1 MSDKEYVATI
11 KQICEFLQSDPTPDV
26 IQGLRDSFSNLSM
39 HLKAGP
45 FLEVFETTIS
55 NIPFGALFSLL
66 AAPDNKLIVSVAD
79 VTGQLLNP
87 VTWTMIHQTFEDYII
102 QGLAHPHSTFSEH
115 YGPHLWK
122 CLEGKS
128 DTDTTKLIKRV
139 LVHLFNV
146 GMAKDYLFSKD
157 SLKVVSS
164 LLSGNESQRFRVYD
178 VVTAAIG
185 RSDDIFEFLCQ
196 KGIIDAFV
204 KEGDSDDILAV
215 MNWHELLPILCTS
228 KFAYDYFSLQGIF
241 SRSLQQLH
249 SDDAG
254 TASAAYSLLQVSTL
268 KLFSRMVDAQGA
280 NPAEFLAEYDIAP
293 VLGRLI
299 LTEGSESELKS
310 TAIRCLGAI
319 GNNTGALEHLAAE
332 KTALEALVDTYGRS
346 IGYQRVEYLQTI
358 ACIFGHAPQPTNT
371 TSQACYE
378 LYSRLAQGNFLVSVT
393 QEIMKGFEES
403 CVAGFAVIQKMAG
416 HAWGVRE
423 IASSKTVVNFLL
435 TRDSSRVKTAQQWQ
449 FSAVQAIA
457 EAKDAQ
463 GAFDSDDY
471 SRITRY
477 VKEGP
482 YYVDSTPQVALG
494 SS

>member
-87 VTWTMIHQTFEDYII
+87 VTWTMVHQTFEDYII

-128 DTDTTKLIKRV
+128 DTDTTKLAKRV

-157 SLKVVSS
+157 SLKVVNS

-185 RSDDIFEFLCQ
+185 RSDEIFEFLCQ

-204 KEGDSDDILAV
+204 KEGDSDDIMAV
-215 MNWHELLPILCTS
+215 MNWHELLPILCTAKS
-228 KFAYDYFSLQGIF
+228 AYDYFSLQGIF
-241 SRSLQQLH
+241 SKSLQQLN
-249 SDDAG
+249 SNDAE
-254 TASAAYSLLQVSTL
+254 TASATYSLLQASTL
-268 KLFSRMVDAQGA
+268 KLFSRMVDAQGV

-299 LTEGSESELKS
+299 STEGSESELKS
-310 TAIRCLGAI
+310 TAIRCLGAA
-319 GNNTGALEHLAAE
+319 GNNAGALEHLAAE
-332 KTALEALVDTYGRS
+332 NTALEALADTYGRS
-346 IGYQRVEYLQTI
+346 IGHQRVEYLQTI

-378 LYSRLAQGNFLVSVT
+378 LYSRLAQGKFLVSVT

-403 CVAGFAVIQKMAG
+403 CAAGFAVIQKMAG

-471 SRITRY
+471 SRIARY